1 MTHRAE
7 ELNGGTNVGVKHE
20 PFTQDAQARRSSS
33 YDSFYMQA
41 KNRSNLKV
49 LTRSPVQQLI
59 LQESGDGVIA
69 TGVVYLDY
77 ASGQTLN
84 ATASK
89 EVIISAGAFKTPQL
103 LMLSVWQI

>member
-1 MTHRAE
+1 
-7 ELNGGTNVGVKHE
+7 LNDGNNIGVKHE
-20 PFTQDAQARRSSS
+20 PFTQDAKARRSSA

-41 KNRSNLKV
+41 KNRTNLKV
-49 LTRSPVQQLI
+49 LTMSPVQQIML
-59 LQESGDGVIA
+59 EGSGNSVTA

-89 EVIISAGAFKTPQL
+89 EVIMSAGAFNTPHL
-103 LMLSVWQI
+103 LMLSVCLPRPAMLS